1 MCACTWTPQCQ
12 THLISPCSHFGS
24 CELLDFLWTRF
35 RATHLTFHTQRK
47 LVKTGLL
54 LVSLRGSNGSTV
66 LVALNANKFVMKR
79 EIFRIGQ
86 KKDFEEVYAPLKNVV
101 PRVDPSDLAIG
112 GWDCSSTNL
121 ADLLHRVDRYTCRTP
136 HFSCT
141 VIAQPDHQCAY
152 SHLTRHARLKIGV
165 HLCVPHKTP
174 YSLRAMSY
182 TLQHSAPC
190 TDTPSSPLPV
200 LRSLSRCH
208 ASRPLQRGT
217 SPELPPLTGYE
228 PNRIVDDYENMHFT
242 EDDQIT
248 ELEDRVEPLSYKQ
261 SFLPST
267 YDSAESIVTPPEAD
281 FGDEQFRAL
290 LASPLYGEVALL
302 RRFRPEKWTEGSS
315 CYARPIFKKRN
326 SRVALIRRAQKFDLN
341 WEIVDM

>member
-12 THLISPCSHFGS
+12 THLISP
-24 CELLDFLWTRF
+24 LLDFLWTRF

-86 KKDFEEVYAPLKNVV
+86 KKDFEEVHAPLKNVV

-182 TLQHSAPC
+182 TVAISNTHPNIC
-190 TDTPSSPLPV
+190 TSF
-200 LRSLSRCH
+200 RSRAFSNIHPNKCTSVWSDSFSNILHQSR
-208 ASRPLQRGT
+208 RPATETHLKHIFLVIRNGDFVGGAT
-217 SPELPPLTGYE
+217 VGWFVRYIARWVANYAMDVSVELVHLCA
-228 PNRIVDDYENMHFT
+228 
-242 EDDQIT
+242 DQ
-248 ELEDRVEPLSYKQ
+248 DRVLVLVRSNMNAPMSH
-261 SFLPST
+261 
-267 YDSAESIVTPPEAD
+267 
-281 FGDEQFRAL
+281 
-290 LASPLYGEVALL
+290 
-302 RRFRPEKWTEGSS
+302 RRSWV
-315 CYARPIFKKRN
+315 C
-326 SRVALIRRAQKFDLN
+326 
-341 WEIVDM
+341 W